1 MTKVAFFYANG
12 TAYPPRDPVGLFK
25 MITPLFGPAPKPPG
39 LLVIPGLDGHN
50 IGWMDGS
57 PQNDPFPAM
66 LDPDIFTAV
75 KVEYPAWS
83 FPMNLSIGKLV
94 DSTKAL
100 IGDLP
105 KGQKFG
111 IGGWSQGAAAM
122 STVYNEIR
130 SGSLQSRASDFIGGV
145 AFGNPRRQLNYRG
158 EVGGTYS
165 GAWNVPGST
174 TGGGGSFPA
183 TGPYAR
189 LTNCEPSQWIEF
201 CDVDDIFAACNGSN
215 KDGSDWMAFCD
226 YSVGLSQTDMMSHL
240 GDILGGT
247 FIKGIEKFVKGVDGG
262 APRFFVD
269 ANGKSFA
276 WPGGGHS
283 SYPWAPPPG
292 NPDNG
297 LTSFQIAAKWLTLK
311 AQQFVTAPTVLP
323 STPGSAS
330 ATGWVSTLY
339 PPTY

>member
-83 FPMNLSIGKLV
+83 FPMNMSIGKLV

-165 GAWNVPGST
+165 GAWNVPST
-174 TGGGGSFPA
+174 TAGLCSNVVHFSSSALLDKPAVAPKRSFGMIRRESYRNP
-183 TGPYAR
+183 PFEAR
-189 LTNCEPSQWIEF
+189 
-201 CDVDDIFAACNGSN
+201 SN
-215 KDGSDWMAFCD
+215 RHWQYSSD
-226 YSVGLSQTDMMSHL
+226 
-240 GDILGGT
+240 
-247 FIKGIEKFVKGVDGG
+247 
-262 APRFFVD
+262 
-269 ANGKSFA
+269 
-276 WPGGGHS
+276 
-283 SYPWAPPPG
+283 
-292 NPDNG
+292 
-297 LTSFQIAAKWLTLK
+297 
-311 AQQFVTAPTVLP
+311 
-323 STPGSAS
+323 
-330 ATGWVSTLY
+330 
-339 PPTY
+339 